1 MSLNESRSTYD
12 YVTERLNEEKDE
24 DQNRKTIVY
33 NNIRL
38 TEVVQNLL
46 DRIKRLE
53 EEIAWMKR

>member
-12 YVTERLNEEKDE
+12 YVTERLKEEKDE